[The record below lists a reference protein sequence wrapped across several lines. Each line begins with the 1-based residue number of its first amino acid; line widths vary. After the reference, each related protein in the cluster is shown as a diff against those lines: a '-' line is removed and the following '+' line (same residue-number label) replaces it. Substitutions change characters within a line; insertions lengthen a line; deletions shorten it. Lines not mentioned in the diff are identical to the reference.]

1 MLKISILYATL
12 MLTSM
17 TLGVILFP
25 SWHENTQIHLIP
37 LVGLGS
43 WIFGRKTGFILIL
56 VAMVYSFF
64 FVSII
69 YPEIDLYYE
78 AKGGGVI
85 IMIVTATLVGNIR
98 INYDAIKTA
107 NINLDL
113 RVTERNTE
121 LSNLTVKLIT
131 DVETTRIRHGQM
143 LHDGIGQQLTG
154 IQLYCTSLAE
164 QLVAES
170 NYRASLA
177 FSMRAS
183 AEKAHNI
190 IRKTARMLF
199 PVRMNETGLIPAI
212 NELVSCLEEMKHLS
226 IDVAVQGDYD
236 DIPEK
241 LAIGLYRICHETAMC
256 AATGLEAST
265 IHLGIHSKDVGYMVN
280 VRHNGT
286 RWSLLKDNMEQRLIL
301 YRLHTLGGSFSLEQS
316 IGNTETIIY
325 RIPKIV

>member
-1 MLKISILYATL
+1 MFSVIHLYII
-12 MLTSM
+12 TSVIYGNICNYYEDRLSG
-17 TLGVILFP
+17 TFLGVLIILFIGRLRN
-25 SWHENTQIHLIP
+25 SYEDLKNTN
-37 LVGLGS
+37 
-43 WIFGRKTGFILIL
+43 
-56 VAMVYSFF
+56 
-64 FVSII
+64 
-69 YPEIDLYYE
+69 E
-78 AKGGGVI
+78 
-85 IMIVTATLVGNIR
+85 
-98 INYDAIKTA
+98 
-107 NINLDL
+107 NLDD
-113 RVTERNTE
+113 RIEERNTE
-121 LSNLTVKLIT
+121 LRNLTVKLIN
-131 DVETTRIRHGQM
+131 DVEATRIRHGQM

-177 FSMRAS
+177 FSIRAK

-236 DIPEK
+236 HIPEK
-241 LAIGLYRICHETAMC
+241 LAIGLYRICHESAMC
-256 AATGLEAST
+256 AATDLEAST
-265 IHLGIHSKDVGYMVN
+265 IHLGIHSEDLGYMVN

-301 YRLHTLGGSFSLEQS
+301 YRLHTLGGLFSAEQS

-325 RIPKIV
+325 RIPGTE